1 MQTSVGAYERMSVV
15 NRAMCL
21 WQPLS
26 HWTPRDL
33 GVTTSNRRLFLAW
46 RRGLRLRTMKLPTCL
61 TTSHRFP
68 RKSFRQIRS
77 SKMYV
82 WEHGILHIEFRI
94 TVWWIC
100 TADCVYI
107 EGDNSCLSRGPIQCN
122 AFYFLRTL
130 TCWALIEAN
139 WAHCIPGSTKLKMQ
153 LPSAPRHQWCLC
165 RYKLVSHTHTNRT

>member
-1 MQTSVGAYERMSVV
+1 MDANICGGLWENERCESGHVFV
-15 NRAMCL
+15 TAT
-21 WQPLS
+21 LS
-26 HWTPRDL
+26 LNSRDL

-139 WAHCIPGSTKLKMQ
+139 WAHCSLGSTKLKVQ
-153 LPSAPRHQWCLC
+153 PQSVDISDASADTNLH
-165 RYKLVSHTHTNRT
+165 HIHTNRT